1 MNILESNID
10 KPINIEQPGHQS
22 VPLVISSPHSGLDYP
37 ADFVKNSALS
47 KQRLRSSEDCFV
59 DEIFRYAP
67 KVGAPLLKALF
78 PRVFVDVNRGPFEL
92 DPTMFNSG
100 LPNYVTTKNQ
110 RIFAGL
116 GTVAKVVSNGEEV
129 YKNKLDFDEIKKR
142 IETCYHPYHIELKR
156 LIDQTRDIFGFCI
169 LIDCHSMPSNAAKSA
184 SPKPLGKKGTDII
197 LGDCHGSSCHPSI
210 MNAAL
215 EILTQAGFSVKRNNP
230 YAGGFITQHYGKP
243 YESVHAIQ
251 IEINRSLYMNEKE
264 LKRLDGIKV
273 LTRIMTD
280 FMINMGQ
287 KADPMPHLKGAAE

>member
-10 KPINIEQPGHQS
+10 KPINVEQPGHQS

-47 KQRLRSSEDCFV
+47 ERRLRSSEDCFV

-92 DPTMFNSG
+92 DPTMFHSG

-129 YKNKLDFDEIKKR
+129 YKNKLDFGEVKKR
-142 IETCYHPYHIELKR
+142 IETCYNPYHIELKR
-156 LIDQTRDIFGFCI
+156 LIDKTRDIFGFCI
-169 LIDCHSMPSNAAKSA
+169 LIDCHSMPSNAAKSTI
-184 SPKPLGKKGTDII
+184 PKSFGKKGTDII
-197 LGDCHGSSCHPSI
+197 IGDCHGSSCHPSI

-215 EILTQAGFSVKRNNP
+215 ENLTQAGFSVKRNNP

-251 IEINRSLYMNEKE
+251 IEINRSLYMDEKE
-264 LKRLDGIKV
+264 LKRLDGIEI
-273 LTRIMTD
+273 LTGIMTD
-280 FMINMGQ
+280 FMKDMGQ
-287 KADPMPHLKGAAE
+287 KVNPMPHLKGAAE

>member
-92 DPTMFNSG
+92 DPTMFNSC

-129 YKNKLDFDEIKKR
+129 YKNKLDFDEIKKESKR
-142 IETCYHPYHIELKR
+142 VIIHI
-156 LIDQTRDIFGFCI
+156 T
-169 LIDCHSMPSNAAKSA
+169 
-184 SPKPLGKKGTDII
+184 
-197 LGDCHGSSCHPSI
+197 
-210 MNAAL
+210 
-215 EILTQAGFSVKRNNP
+215 
-230 YAGGFITQHYGKP
+230 
-243 YESVHAIQ
+243 
-251 IEINRSLYMNEKE
+251 
-264 LKRLDGIKV
+264 
-273 LTRIMTD
+273 
-280 FMINMGQ
+280 
-287 KADPMPHLKGAAE
+287 

>member
-1 MNILESNID
+1 M
-10 KPINIEQPGHQS
+10 
-22 VPLVISSPHSGLDYP
+22 DYP

-47 KQRLRSSEDCFV
+47 KQKLRSSEDCFV

-92 DPTMFNSG
+92 DPTMFNSS

-129 YKNKLDFDEIKKR
+129 YKNKLDFDEVKKR

-184 SPKPLGKKGTDII
+184 IPKPFGKKGTDII

-264 LKRLDGIKV
+264 LKRLDGIKM

>member
-59 DEIFRYAP
+59 DEIFRHAP
-67 KVGAPLLKALF
+67 SVGAPLLKALF

-92 DPTMFNSG
+92 DPTMFASS

-129 YKNKLDFDEIKKR
+129 YKSKLDFGEVKKR
-142 IETCYHPYHIELKR
+142 IETCYNPYHIELRR
-156 LIDQTRDIFGFCI
+156 LIDITRDSFGFCI

-184 SPKPLGKKGTDII
+184 IPKSFGKKGTDII

-215 EILTQAGFSVKRNNP
+215 ENLTQAGFSVKRNNP

-251 IEINRSLYMNEKE
+251 IEINRSLYMDEKE
-264 LKRLDGIKV
+264 LKRLDGIEV
-273 LTRIMTD
+273 LTGIMTD
-280 FMINMGQ
+280 FMKDMGQ
-287 KADPMPHLKGAAE
+287 KVNPMPHLKGAAE

>member
-10 KPINIEQPGHQS
+10 KPVNIDQPGHQS
-22 VPLVISSPHSGLDYP
+22 VPLVISSPHSGLNYP

-47 KQRLRSSEDCFV
+47 RQKLRSSEDCFV
-59 DEIFRYAP
+59 DEIFRHAP
-67 KVGAPLLKALF
+67 NVGAPLLKALF

-92 DPTMFNSG
+92 DPTMFDAS

-110 RIFAGL
+110 RICAGL
-116 GTVAKVVSNGEEV
+116 GTVAKVVSNGDEV
-129 YKNKLDFDEIKKR
+129 YKNKLDFGEVKKR
-142 IETCYHPYHIELKR
+142 IETYYNPYHIELKR
-156 LIDQTRDIFGFCI
+156 LIGKTRDVFGFCI

-184 SPKPLGKKGTDII
+184 IPKSFGKKGTDII

-210 MNAAL
+210 MKAAL
-215 EILTQAGFSVKRNNP
+215 ESLTQAGFSVKRNNP

-243 YESVHAIQ
+243 YENVHAIQ

-264 LKRLDGIKV
+264 LKRLDGIRV
-273 LTRIMTD
+273 LTRVMTD
-280 FMINMGQ
+280 FMIDMGQ